1 MLKGWFTM
9 DFIQNLDV
17 QILLYIQEHFRTQFL
32 DTFFVGFTH
41 LGDGGILW
49 ICISLILMIFRKTRR
64 IGFVCA
70 VSLMIGALVTN
81 VTLKNIVARPRP
93 FDTIQDLTVLIK
105 YPTDYSFPSG
115 HTTSWLASGT
125 SMFLMLNKKYSYVFL
140 ILASIMGFSRL
151 YVGVHY
157 PTDVLCGL
165 IIGVFSAII
174 SYNIIRVIYKNR
186 ELELTNHMD

>member
-1 MLKGWFTM
+1 M
-9 DFIQNLDV
+9 DFIQNLDA

-32 DTFFVGFTH
+32 NTFFVGFTH

-93 FDTIQDLTVLIK
+93 FDTIQDLTILIK

-115 HTTSWLASGT
+115 HTTSWFASGT

-140 ILASIMGFSRL
+140 MLASIMGFSRL

-165 IIGVFSAII
+165 MIGVFSTII

-186 ELELTNHMD
+186 ELKLTNHMD